1 MVIHPGV
8 EDTPIVLTALKAER
22 RIIFNPAWAELG
34 LKVNNTYIEQSYE
47 LKVLL
52 SHLQIQKQSE
62 LEGKP

>member
-8 EDTPIVLTALKAER
+8 EDTPIVLTALKAET

-47 LKVLL
+47 LRYCYPIL
-52 SHLQIQKQSE
+52 
-62 LEGKP
+62 